1 MQAPKVHL
9 KHNVIKPKSL
19 HESEIESL
27 NVTMIEDTSFD
38 KSLPGTPKLISLVV
52 NQKHVSMR
60 HWDVWNIAYKNRSG
74 CRCYQHEE
82 LRYRQNRT
90 HIQP

>member
-52 NQKHVSMR
+52 HQKHVSMHNDIGMFGISPTKTDQDADIINTR
-60 HWDVWNIAYKNRSG
+60 N
-74 CRCYQHEE
+74 
-82 LRYRQNRT
+82 
-90 HIQP
+90 